1 MATFKKYEG
10 GKRRSKAGRIHG
22 GRRGKTT
29 VFRPVLVKVRSEC
42 SQGYVTLSKEFLD
55 AYP

>member
-1 MATFKKYEG
+1 MATLKKYEG
-10 GKRRSKAGRIHG
+10 GKRRSKAGRMHG

-29 VFRPVLVKVRSEC
+29 GFRPVLVKVRSEC